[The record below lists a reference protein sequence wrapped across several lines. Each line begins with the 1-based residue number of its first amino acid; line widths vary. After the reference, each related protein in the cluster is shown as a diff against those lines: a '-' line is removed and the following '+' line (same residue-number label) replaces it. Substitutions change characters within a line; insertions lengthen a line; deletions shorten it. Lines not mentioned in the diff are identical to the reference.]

1 MSGRPFRPGPD
12 PDFPV
17 LSERQRFAF
26 PDPAD
31 AEDSVV
37 GVGGNLSPGM
47 LLSAYEQGIFPW
59 FNEDD
64 PVIWQSPDPRF
75 VFFPDTLHVSRSMKK
90 IVKQGRYQVTF
101 DQDFAAVIRSCAA
114 AYRPGQG
121 GTWITADMIAAY
133 TDLHRLGW
141 AHSAEARQDG
151 ELVGGCYGIRLG
163 RAFFGESMFA
173 RRPNASKAAF
183 ISLAQFL
190 FADGVDFIDSQ
201 VATDHTRSLGGL
213 ELSRGK
219 YLALLARALAGPR
232 GDNED
237 RRGSWLTRREAA
249 TRLDHV
255 KDAKNVL
262 ILVDGAQTT
271 RKVADR
277 IAAGLKGLRVVMME
291 AADFAATDLLPAD
304 VCFIGCETPKPANFA
319 ELERILRGI
328 NLAGRPCGLFSPASK
343 PAVAYLQTIVN
354 DAELRV
360 NPDVFLADQEK
371 ASGTDLKAWIEHTL
385 RRS

>member
-75 VFFPDTLHVSRSMKK
+75 LFFPDTLHVSRSLGKLLQ
-90 IVKQGRYQVTF
+90 QGRYRVTF
-101 DQDFAAVIRSCAA
+101 DQDFAAVIRGCAGVH
-114 AYRPGQG
+114 RPGQG

-133 TDLHRLGW
+133 TELHRLGW
-141 AHSAEARQDG
+141 AHSAEARLDG

-173 RRPNASKAAF
+173 LRPNASKAAF

-201 VATDHTRSLGGL
+201 VATDHTRSLGGR
-213 ELSRGK
+213 ELSRRN
-219 YLALLARALAGPR
+219 YLDLLARALAGPR
-232 GDNED
+232 GDKED
-237 RRGSWLTRREAA
+237 RRGSWLTRPYAA

-262 ILVDGAQTT
+262 ILVDGAPAT

-277 IAAGLKGLRVVMME
+277 IAAGLKGLRVVLME

-304 VCFIGCETPKPANFA
+304 ACFIGCEKPKPAGFS
-319 ELERILRGI
+319 ELERVLRGI
-328 NLAGRPCGLFSPASK
+328 NLAGRPCGLFSPASEA
-343 PAVAYLQTIVN
+343 AVVYLKTVIA
-354 DAELRV
+354 DAELQV
-360 NPDVFLADQEK
+360 NPDSFLADQEK
-371 ASGTDLKAWIEHTL
+371 TSSRELKSWVEKTL
-385 RRS
+385 GRS